1 MLFEGGGRGGGLGDL
16 SKAEDLVSWS
26 HLSSSG
32 NTQWRACKGHQ
43 LCAQL
48 GMLEGGGLEPRGE
61 GLGADRGG
69 GSSTSYLDPPF
80 AATLPERSVL
90 PASLP
95 CVLPAPHHH
104 GCTSRG
110 RHCVTLP
117 TEGAAAAQARPLPL
131 RSPPSSP
138 LASPLRLGGP
148 LPFSAGSLSPPA
160 SYTLGPLF
168 PLRRLLSGPLIPMTQ
183 SLPPI

>member
-1 MLFEGGGRGGGLGDL
+1 MEGLQGSPALCPTGDVRRGWVGATGRGFG
-16 SKAEDLVSWS
+16 S
-26 HLSSSG
+26 
-32 NTQWRACKGHQ
+32 R
-43 LCAQL
+43 
-48 GMLEGGGLEPRGE
+48 PRGRV
-61 GLGADRGG
+61 L
-69 GSSTSYLDPPF
+69 YLLFGP
-80 AATLPERSVL
+80 
-90 PASLP
+90 SL
-95 CVLPAPHHH
+95 CSH
-104 GCTSRG
+104 TSRKVCAPCFPSLRAARSSPPWMYLSW